1 MQNTPSTEA
10 QPTELIAL
18 HEVIKISDFKTAKI
32 YNMLNKS
39 SLPKKV
45 HHSSRSVRRIRAE
58 VLQWVN
64 EQMAARIESPRAKG

>member
-1 MQNTPSTEA
+1 MQNTQSTEA

-18 HEVIKISDFKTAKI
+18 PEVFKISGFKTANI
-32 YNMLNKS
+32 YNMLNKI

-45 HHSSRSVRRIRAE
+45 HLGSSSVRWIKAE

-64 EQMAARIESPRAKG
+64 EQLAARIEPPRAKG